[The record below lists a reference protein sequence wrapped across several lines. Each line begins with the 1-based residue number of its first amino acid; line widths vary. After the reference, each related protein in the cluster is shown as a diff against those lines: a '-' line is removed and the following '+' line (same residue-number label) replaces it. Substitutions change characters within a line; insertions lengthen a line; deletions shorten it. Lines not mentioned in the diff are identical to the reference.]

1 MPESILQIL
10 PRRKNVTMLQ
20 SAQYFRGGFTM
31 DHEAVVRDKLTE
43 KYLLDELDSTM
54 RDEFEEHFFCCQECA
69 LDVAAGN
76 QFVAHSKVVLA
87 SSAEAPVR
95 EDPRERRAR
104 SQWFAWFQPAFAA
117 PAMALL
123 LAVIGY
129 QNLIQYPRQEAAL
142 RQPRALTWAAAN
154 FGTYSASSKT
164 VAVGQGK
171 GFLLWLRVSDPSIST
186 YQAEFE
192 DPSGKVEWR
201 LTIPAKAGED
211 EFAVEVPGQQ
221 WEAGTY
227 ALLVHGITASGE
239 TKDMGKT
246 SVELQIEK

>member
-1 MPESILQIL
+1 
-10 PRRKNVTMLQ
+10 MLQ

-31 DHEAVVRDKLTE
+31 DHELVVRDKLTE

-69 LDVAAGN
+69 VDVAAGN

-87 SSAEAPVR
+87 KTAEPERVTPAPRGVPTR
-95 EDPRERRAR
+95 PA
-104 SQWFAWFQPAFAA
+104 WFAWFRPAFAA

-123 LAVIGY
+123 LVVIGY
-129 QNLIQYPRQEAAL
+129 QNLIQYPQREAAL
-142 RQPRALTWAAAN
+142 RQPQLLTWASAN
-154 FGTYSASSKT
+154 FGTYSANSKT
-164 VAVGQGK
+164 VSVGQGK
-171 GFLLWLRVSDPSIST
+171 GFLLWVRVSDPSIST
-186 YQAEFE
+186 YQAEFQ

-201 LTIPAKAGED
+201 LAIPAKAGED

-227 ALLVHGITASGE
+227 ALLVHGITAAGE